1 MYPFP
6 NWEPVHCSMSSSN
19 CCFLTCIQ
27 ISQEA
32 GKVVWYFHLL
42 KNFPQF
48 VVIHTVK
55 SFSVVKEAEIDGF
68 LEFSNFFYDS
78 TDVDNLICGSS
89 AFSKFN
95 LNIWNF
101 SVHILFK
108 PSLKYF
114 KHYFVSMW
122 NEYSCVLYRMCQD
135 ENWPFPVLW
144 SLLSFPNLLAY
155 WVQLF
160 HSTIF

>member
-1 MYPFP
+1 M
-6 NWEPVHCSMSSSN
+6 VC
-19 CCFLTCIQ
+19 
-27 ISQEA
+27 
-32 GKVVWYFHLL
+32 YFHLL

-108 PSLKYF
+108 PSLKV
-114 KHYFVSMW
+114 VS
-122 NEYSCVLYRMCQD
+122 
-135 ENWPFPVLW
+135 
-144 SLLSFPNLLAY
+144 
-155 WVQLF
+155 
-160 HSTIF
+160 